1 MMNSF
6 VLLADAS
13 LTASRILLQRFL
25 ACLNFTIDSE
35 DSLLVQTKKWKP
47 WGWVRVYLIFTMSD
61 IYINSNL
68 NPLAK
73 FTSSRSTEFNFIV
86 PWNISQML
94 IKITPISTRSVS
106 YVMKQGIPLWVRR
119 KVSGNWNNHMIKIL
133 Q

>member
-47 WGWVRVYLIFTMSD
+47 WGWVRVYLIFTLSD
-61 IYINSNL
+61 IYINFNL

-106 YVMKQGIPLWVRR
+106 YVMKQGIPLWVQQ
-119 KVSGNWNNHMIKIL
+119 KVSGNWNNHMIKIS

>member
-47 WGWVRVYLIFTMSD
+47 WGRVRVYLIFTMSD

-68 NPLAK
+68 NLLAK